1 MEAGSW
7 GLGGP
12 PRGPHLLG
20 LWPQDLGLQQA
31 APHRAWAPLLGLTH
45 PRGHIFLQSHVAS
58 SARRG
63 GGCAPG
69 GPRALRAGWRWRE
82 GQPPPPHLFAVGAA
96 FSASV
101 PPGPLG
107 WASGAP
113 PRPAFIPGVGA
124 GGGLAHV
131 AFVGRSPGGCRPRHS
146 VLTSVSTS
154 PGAVGP
160 T

>member
-7 GLGGP
+7 GLGGL

-20 LWPQDLGLQQA
+20 LWPQDLGPLQA

-45 PRGHIFLQSHVAS
+45 LRGHFFLQSRVAS
-58 SARRG
+58 SARRA

-69 GPRALRAGWRWRE
+69 GPRAPRAGWAVA
-82 GQPPPPHLFAVGAA
+82 GGAAPPYHLFAAGAA

-113 PRPAFIPGVGA
+113 QRPAFIPGVGA

-131 AFVGRSPGGCRPRHS
+131 AS
-146 VLTSVSTS
+146 
-154 PGAVGP
+154 
-160 T
+160 